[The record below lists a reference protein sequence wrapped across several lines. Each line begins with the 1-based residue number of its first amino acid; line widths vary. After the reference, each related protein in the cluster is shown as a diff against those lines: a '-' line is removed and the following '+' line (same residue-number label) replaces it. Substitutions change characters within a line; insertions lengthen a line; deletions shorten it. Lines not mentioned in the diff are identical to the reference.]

1 MKKLGEL
8 SQLPSSEFIIGLL
21 HSLLNFF
28 ISLNPFEKLVFT
40 E

>member
-1 MKKLGEL
+1 MKKLVEL

-21 HSLLNFF
+21 HSLLNF

-40 E
+40 D